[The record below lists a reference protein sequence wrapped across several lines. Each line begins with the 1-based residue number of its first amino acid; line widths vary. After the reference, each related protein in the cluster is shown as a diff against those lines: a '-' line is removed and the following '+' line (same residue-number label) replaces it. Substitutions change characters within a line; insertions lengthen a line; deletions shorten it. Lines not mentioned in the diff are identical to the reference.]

1 MLKLL
6 LVFLLASVAVAK
18 KALVSVFS
26 DGGVGAGGTYLGMY
40 PTKITVNGRRLPVY
54 AAAVHSSMV
63 SAYKYKVLR
72 IRHGS
77 KTGYVH
83 IVDECASG
91 SCHTNHAKARRKG
104 GLLIDVHQKAMRHL
118 GLKWTLQDA
127 SFTTVGKVSLNKIPG
142 YIVSGEAKRGYLERK
157 WKN

>member
-1 MLKLL
+1 MLKVLFL
-6 LVFLLASVAVAK
+6 FLLTSVAVAK

-40 PTKITVNGRRLPVY
+40 PTKIPVQGRRIRVFP
-54 AAAVHSSMV
+54 AAVHSSMV

-72 IRHGS
+72 IKHKS

-83 IVDECASG
+83 IVDECAHG
-91 SCHTNHAKARRKG
+91 SCHSNHAKARRKG
-104 GLLIDVHQKAMRHL
+104 GLLIDVHQSAMRQL

-142 YIVSGEAKRGYLERK
+142 YIVSGEAKKGYLTRK